1 MDTLNKEI
9 ERLTEMQ
16 KQVNE
21 RLELLKKEAAKQEEA
36 KEEKP
41 SIGIYIVGADG
52 AVDVTEAFKSFDEVL
67 KAFVGYM
74 KGIADDND

>member
-16 KQVNE
+16 KQINE

-36 KEEKP
+36 KEEEKP
-41 SIGIYIVGADG
+41 SVGIYIVGADG
-52 AVDVTEAFKSFDEVL
+52 AEDVTEAL
-67 KAFVGYM
+67 KAFVGFM

>member
-16 KQVNE
+16 KQINE

-36 KEEKP
+36 KEEEKP
-41 SIGIYIVGADG
+41 SVGIYIVGADG
-52 AVDVTEAFKSFDEVL
+52 AEDVTEAL
-67 KAFVGYM
+67 KAFAEFM
-74 KGIADDND
+74 KGITDDND

>member
-36 KEEKP
+36 KEEEKP
-41 SIGIYIVGADG
+41 SIGIYIVGAEG
-52 AVDVTEAFKSFDEVL
+52 AEDVTEAL
-67 KAFVGYM
+67 KAFVEFV

>member
-16 KQVNE
+16 KQISE

-36 KEEKP
+36 KEEEKP

-52 AVDVTEAFKSFDEVL
+52 AEDVTEAL
-67 KAFVGYM
+67 KAFVEFM

>member
-16 KQVNE
+16 KQISE
-21 RLELLKKEAAKQEEA
+21 RLELLKKEAAKQQEEA
-36 KEEKP
+36 KEEEKP
-41 SIGIYIVGADG
+41 SVGIYIVGADG
-52 AVDVTEAFKSFDEVL
+52 AEDVTEAL
-67 KAFVGYM
+67 KAFVEFM

>member
-1 MDTLNKEI
+1 MDSLNKEI

-41 SIGIYIVGADG
+41 SVGIYIVGAEG
-52 AVDVTEAFKSFDEVL
+52 AEDVTEAL
-67 KAFVGYM
+67 KAFVEFI
-74 KGIADDND
+74 KGMTDDNG

>member
-16 KQVNE
+16 KQISE

-36 KEEKP
+36 KEEEKP

-52 AVDVTEAFKSFDEVL
+52 AEDVTEAL
-67 KAFVGYM
+67 KAFVEFV

>member
-1 MDTLNKEI
+1 MDSLNKEI

-36 KEEKP
+36 KEEEKP

-52 AVDVTEAFKSFDEVL
+52 AEDVTEAL
-67 KAFVGYM
+67 KAFVEFV

>member
-9 ERLTEMQ
+9 ERLTELQ
-16 KQVNE
+16 KQVGE
-21 RLELLKKEAAKQEEA
+21 RLELLKKEAAKREEET

-41 SIGIYIVGADG
+41 EVKVYIVGADG
-52 AVDVTEAFKSFDEVL
+52 TENVTEAL
-67 KAFVGYM
+67 KAFVEFM

>member
-41 SIGIYIVGADG
+41 SIGIYIVGAEG
-52 AVDVTEAFKSFDEVL
+52 TEDVTEAL
-67 KAFVGYM
+67 KAFVEFV

>member
-1 MDTLNKEI
+1 MDSLNKEI

-16 KQVNE
+16 KQVSE
-21 RLELLKKEAAKQEEA
+21 RLELLKKEAAKQEET

-41 SIGIYIVGADG
+41 SVGIYIVGTDG
-52 AVDVTEAFKSFDEVL
+52 AEDVAEAL
-67 KAFVGYM
+67 KAFVEFM

>member
-1 MDTLNKEI
+1 MDSLNKEI

-16 KQVNE
+16 KQVSE
-21 RLELLKKEAAKQEEA
+21 RLELLKKEAAKQQETKE
-36 KEEKP
+36 EEKP

-52 AVDVTEAFKSFDEVL
+52 AEDVTEAL
-67 KAFVGYM
+67 KAFVEFM

>member
-16 KQVNE
+16 KQISE
-21 RLELLKKEAAKQEEA
+21 RLELLKKEAVKQEEA
-36 KEEKP
+36 KEEEKP

-52 AVDVTEAFKSFDEVL
+52 AEDVTEAL
-67 KAFVGYM
+67 KAFAEFM
-74 KGIADDND
+74 KGITDDND

>member
-21 RLELLKKEAAKQEEA
+21 RLELLKKEAAKQEETK

-52 AVDVTEAFKSFDEVL
+52 AEDVTEAL
-67 KAFVGYM
+67 KAFVEFV

>member
-1 MDTLNKEI
+1 MDSLNKEI

-21 RLELLKKEAAKQEEA
+21 RLELLKKEAAKQQETKE
-36 KEEKP
+36 EEKP
-41 SIGIYIVGADG
+41 SVGIYIVGADG
-52 AVDVTEAFKSFDEVL
+52 AEDVTEAL
-67 KAFVGYM
+67 KAFVEFV

>member
-16 KQVNE
+16 KQVSE
-21 RLELLKKEAAKQEEA
+21 RLELLKKEAAKQEET
-36 KEEKP
+36 KEEEKP
-41 SIGIYIVGADG
+41 SVGIYIVGADG
-52 AVDVTEAFKSFDEVL
+52 AEDVTEAL
-67 KAFVGYM
+67 KAFVEFM

>member
-36 KEEKP
+36 KEEEKP

-52 AVDVTEAFKSFDEVL
+52 AEDVTEAL
-67 KAFVGYM
+67 KAFVEFV

>member
-21 RLELLKKEAAKQEEA
+21 RLELLKKEAAKKQEET

-41 SIGIYIVGADG
+41 SVGIYIVGAEG
-52 AVDVTEAFKSFDEVL
+52 AEDVTEAL
-67 KAFVGYM
+67 KAFVEFV

>member
-9 ERLTEMQ
+9 ERLTELQ
-16 KQVNE
+16 KQVGE
-21 RLELLKKEAAKQEEA
+21 RLELLKKEAAKQEEET

-41 SIGIYIVGADG
+41 EVKFYIVGADG
-52 AVDVTEAFKSFDEVL
+52 TENVTEAL
-67 KAFVGYM
+67 KAFVEFM

>member
-16 KQVNE
+16 KQINE

-36 KEEKP
+36 KEEEKP
-41 SIGIYIVGADG
+41 SIGIYIVGAEG
-52 AVDVTEAFKSFDEVL
+52 AEDVTEAL
-67 KAFVGYM
+67 KAFVEFV

>member
-9 ERLTEMQ
+9 ERLTELQ
-16 KQVNE
+16 KQVGE
-21 RLELLKKEAAKQEEA
+21 RLELLKKEAAKQEEET

-41 SIGIYIVGADG
+41 EVKVFIVGADG
-52 AVDVTEAFKSFDEVL
+52 TENVTEAL
-67 KAFVGYM
+67 KAFVEFM

>member
-1 MDTLNKEI
+1 MDSLNKEI

-21 RLELLKKEAAKQEEA
+21 RLELLKKEAAKQEEV
-36 KEEKP
+36 KEEEKP
-41 SIGIYIVGADG
+41 SIGIYIVGAEG
-52 AVDVTEAFKSFDEVL
+52 AEDVTEAL
-67 KAFVGYM
+67 KAFVEFV

>member
-16 KQVNE
+16 KQINE

-36 KEEKP
+36 KEEEKP
-41 SIGIYIVGADG
+41 SVGIYIVGAEG
-52 AVDVTEAFKSFDEVL
+52 AEDVTEAL
-67 KAFVGYM
+67 KAFVEFV

>member
-52 AVDVTEAFKSFDEVL
+52 AEDVTEAL
-67 KAFVGYM
+67 KAFVEFV

>member
-9 ERLTEMQ
+9 ERLTELQ
-16 KQVNE
+16 QQVGE
-21 RLELLKKEAAKQEEA
+21 RLELLKKEAAKQEEET

-41 SIGIYIVGADG
+41 EVKVYIVGADG
-52 AVDVTEAFKSFDEVL
+52 TENVTEAL
-67 KAFVGYM
+67 KAFVEFM

>member
-1 MDTLNKEI
+1 MDSLNKEI

-16 KQVNE
+16 KQVSE
-21 RLELLKKEAAKQEEA
+21 RLELLKKEAAKQEET
-36 KEEKP
+36 KEEEKP

-52 AVDVTEAFKSFDEVL
+52 AEDVTEALKSFVE
-67 KAFVGYM
+67 FV

>member
-36 KEEKP
+36 KEEEKP
-41 SIGIYIVGADG
+41 SIGIYIVGAEG
-52 AVDVTEAFKSFDEVL
+52 TEDVTEAL
-67 KAFVGYM
+67 KAFVEFM

>member
-9 ERLTEMQ
+9 ERLTEIQ
-16 KQVNE
+16 KQVSE
-21 RLELLKKEAAKQEEA
+21 RLECLKKEAAKQEEA

-41 SIGIYIVGADG
+41 SVGIYIVGAEG
-52 AVDVTEAFKSFDEVL
+52 AEDVTEALKSFVE
-67 KAFVGYM
+67 FI

>member
-1 MDTLNKEI
+1 MDSLNKEI

-16 KQVNE
+16 KQVSE
-21 RLELLKKEAAKQEEA
+21 RLELLKKEAAKQQETKE
-36 KEEKP
+36 EEKP

-52 AVDVTEAFKSFDEVL
+52 AEDVTEAL
-67 KAFVGYM
+67 KAFVEFV

>member
-16 KQVNE
+16 KQISE
-21 RLELLKKEAAKQEEA
+21 RLELLKKEAAKQEET
-36 KEEKP
+36 KEEEKP
-41 SIGIYIVGADG
+41 SVGIYIVGADG
-52 AVDVTEAFKSFDEVL
+52 AEDVTEAL
-67 KAFVGYM
+67 KAFVEFM

>member
-21 RLELLKKEAAKQEEA
+21 RLELLKKEAAKQNET

-41 SIGIYIVGADG
+41 SVGIYIVGAEG
-52 AVDVTEAFKSFDEVL
+52 AEDVTEAL
-67 KAFVGYM
+67 KAFVEFV

>member
-1 MDTLNKEI
+1 MDSLNKEI

-16 KQVNE
+16 KQISE
-21 RLELLKKEAAKQEEA
+21 RLELLKKEAAKQQETKE
-36 KEEKP
+36 EEKP

-52 AVDVTEAFKSFDEVL
+52 TEDVTEAL
-67 KAFVGYM
+67 KAFAEFM